1 MDILHEECDDVSIVQ
16 SFLHCQLPNIVFFTT
31 VSKTN
36 NI

>member
-1 MDILHEECDDVSIVQ
+1 MDILHEKCGDLSIVHCH
-16 SFLHCQLPNIVFFTT
+16 FLHCQLPNIFFTA